1 MGLLKL
7 VVNGYKTGVVYFT
20 ILRPNMT
27 NGEIE
32 KAEKALCNGGTMP
45 LPNGMQTIRFDA
57 LGMKNRMQ
65 LMRKKNMIKDYSSH
79 DFFEACEKLDVAERK
94 AYVTDYQI
102 EVEDDTLVTV
112 VISTNIDNKLIS
124 PPNFSSSKMPQEEVE
139 RLKEEE
145 AQRQKKAEESKKER
159 EEKEKERL
167 RSEAKKDRKKAFVLT
182 IVFAIL
188 TIVMRKIA
196 NTESDLA
203 VMNLLQVISAL
214 GFWPSAILAAIN
226 LFRFLFF

>member
-7 VVNGYKTGVVYFT
+7 VVNGYKTVGVYFT
-20 ILRPNMT
+20 ILIPNMT

-32 KAEKALCNGGTMP
+32 KAEKMLVDGGTMP

-57 LGMKNRMQ
+57 LGMRKRLQ
-65 LMRKKNMIKDYSSH
+65 LMRNKNMITDIVSSKY
-79 DFFEACEKLDVAERK
+79 FEARDKLDAAESR
-94 AYVTDYQI
+94 AYITDYQI

-112 VISTNIDNKLIS
+112 VISTSINSDLMG
-124 PPNFSSSKMPQEEVE
+124 PPEFTSSKMPQEEVA

-145 AQRQKKAEESKKER
+145 AQRQKRAEEIKKDR

-167 RSEAKKDRKKAFVLT
+167 RSEAKKDRKKALVLT

-188 TIVMRKIA
+188 TIVMRKIS
-196 NTESDLA
+196 NTESDL
-203 VMNLLQVISAL
+203 VIMNLLQVVSAL
-214 GFWPSAILAAIN
+214 GFWPSAIFAVIN